1 MMALLLHLKAI
12 PAIEKRQLL
21 FQVQEFTVVIR
32 TVQLFHF
39 YLSHKPDSFECSIT
53 HNKAIAGS
61 KNLVA

>member
-32 TVQLFHF
+32 TVQLFYF
-39 YLSHKPDSFECSIT
+39 YLSHKPDSFECS
-53 HNKAIAGS
+53 
-61 KNLVA
+61 KNIIRQ

>member
-39 YLSHKPDSFECSIT
+39 YLSHKPDSFECS
-53 HNKAIAGS
+53 
-61 KNLVA
+61 KNIIRQ